1 MFEENYVL
9 LADAVIVQ
17 AAKDYRRASTPQ
29 IREVLKNFFLSE
41 WFCVLTDM
49 DGKKLYNRLERERL
63 EKRKRKR

>member
-17 AAKDYRRASTPQ
+17 AAKDYRRAKTPQ
-29 IREVLKNFFLSE
+29 MRMILKNFFLSE
-41 WFCVLTDM
+41 WFCALTDM

>member
-17 AAKDYRRASTPQ
+17 AAKDYRRAKTPQ
-29 IREVLKNFFLSE
+29 MRTILKDFFLSE
-41 WFCVLTDM
+41 WFCALTDM

>member
-41 WFCVLTDM
+41 WFCALTDM
-49 DGKKLYNRLERERL
+49 DGKKLYNRLERERRT
-63 EKRKRKR
+63 KRRRKL

>member
-1 MFEENYVL
+1 MFEKNYVL
-9 LADAVIVQ
+9 PTDAVIVQ

-41 WFCVLTDM
+41 WFCALTDM

>member
-41 WFCVLTDM
+41 WFCALTNM

-63 EKRKRKR
+63 EKRKRKC

>member
-17 AAKDYRRASTPQ
+17 AAKDYRRAGTPQ
-29 IREVLKNFFLSE
+29 IRETIKNFLLSE

>member
-29 IREVLKNFFLSE
+29 IREVLKNFFLSA
-41 WFCVLTDM
+41 WFCVLTEM

>member
-9 LADAVIVQ
+9 LAAAVIVQ
-17 AAKDYRRASTPQ
+17 AAKDYRRAGTPQ

-41 WFCVLTDM
+41 WFCALTDM